1 MLLCAKCKQT
11 KDEDE
16 FARDCNKKTGRSR
29 CCRACKHAYDAA
41 YRAQKRVDR
50 ASAAAPTA
58 LDTDCGATE
67 DDQLYLLRY
76 PWEDS
81 PIKVGHAK
89 DVAARVCSLEAGH
102 NIKLQVLA
110 IFPGQGRL
118 ERRVHALLSD
128 FRAADGRGQEW
139 SKVTLQQALLAAA
152 LAFARSDGALVERA

>member
-16 FARDCNKKTGRSR
+16 FARDCNKKTGRPR

-50 ASAAAPTA
+50 ARAAAPPA
-58 LDTDCGATE
+58 LDGAARRADGACGATE

-89 DVAARVCSLEAGH
+89 DVAARVHSLEAGH
-102 NIKLQVLA
+102 NMKLQVLA

-128 FRAADGRGQEW
+128 HRATDGRGQE
-139 SKVTLQQALLAAA
+139 
-152 LAFARSDGALVERA
+152 